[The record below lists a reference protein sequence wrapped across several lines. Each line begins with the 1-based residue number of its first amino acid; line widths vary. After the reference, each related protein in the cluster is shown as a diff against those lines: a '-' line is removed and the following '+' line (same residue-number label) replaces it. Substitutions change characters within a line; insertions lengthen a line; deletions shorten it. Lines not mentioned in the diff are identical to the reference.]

1 MLTPGTKAPNFALKD
16 WLSDR
21 PLVLVFFKVACPTC
35 QYTMPFVQRIAD
47 AAAGKATFLAVSQ
60 DDASA
65 TREFY
70 ETYGLSLPVLPDTKK
85 EHYAGANAYRI
96 EFVPTVFVISPE
108 GMITQSFT
116 GFVKADLDAL
126 GKQFGV
132 ETFRQR
138 EKVPA
143 LKPG

>member
-1 MLTPGTKAPNFALKD
+1 VLPPGTKAPSFALKD
-16 WLSDR
+16 WLSDK
-21 PLVLVFFKVACPTC
+21 PLVLVFFKVGCPTC
-35 QYTMPFVQRIAD
+35 QFTMPFVQRIAD
-47 AAAGKATFLAVSQ
+47 GAAGKATFLAVSQ
-60 DDASA
+60 DDESA

-70 ETYGLSLPVLPDTKK
+70 ETYGLTLPVLLDTKK

-96 EFVPTVFVISPE
+96 EFVPTFFMISPE

-116 GFVKADLDAL
+116 GFVKSDLDEL

-132 ETFRQR
+132 ETFRKG